1 VLLLERLLAA
11 SGFTDVLSTT
21 ESSRVLA
28 LCAEHDPDI
37 VLLDLQMPPP
47 DGFEILA
54 GLEAQTTGRERLP
67 VLVLTADPSPEAR
80 RRALSMGASDFLNK
94 PLDTTEAVLRIRNLL
109 LTRLLQRELRR
120 QNASLEQR
128 VRARTRQ
135 LEEAHLEI
143 IERLAIAAEYRD
155 DETGE
160 HTKRVG
166 RTAALVAQKLGLAEE
181 FVERIRR
188 AAPLHDVGKL
198 GISDDI
204 LLKPGKLTSEEF
216 ETMKLHTRIGAEI
229 LGRSRSRLLKLS
241 EEIALTHHEHW
252 DGSGYPAALA
262 GESIPLSGRI
272 VAVADVFDAL
282 TNTRPYK
289 DAWPRE
295 RALAEIKKLS
305 GKYFDPNVVAALL
318 ALELEGLEPPAPP
331 IELVA

>member
-21 ESSRVLA
+21 ESARALP

-47 DGFEILA
+47 DGFEILNR
-54 GLEAQTTGRERLP
+54 LQAQTTAIERLP
-67 VLVLTADPSPEAR
+67 ILVLTADPSPEAR

-94 PLDTTEAVLRIRNLL
+94 PLDTTETVLRIRNLL

-166 RTAALVAQKLGLAEE
+166 HTAGLIAQKLGLAQEL
-181 FVERIRR
+181 VERIRR

-198 GISDDI
+198 GISDEI
-204 LLKPGKLTSEEF
+204 LLKPGKLTPEEF
-216 ETMKLHTRIGAEI
+216 DTMKLHTRIGTEI
-229 LGRSRSRLLKLS
+229 LARSRSRLLKLS

-252 DGSGYPAALA
+252 DGSGYPAGLA

-305 GKYFDPNVVAALL
+305 GKYFDPNVVEAL
-318 ALELEGLEPPAPP
+318 LELEELAPSAPP